1 VQQFSYQILVVGK
14 WTKKNK
20 SRKIGLYLSVGA
32 QVSNGALCLKDGK
45 VKGVSLKA
53 KQGRWL
59 RHD

>member
-1 VQQFSYQILVVGK
+1 VVGK

-32 QVSNGALCLKDGK
+32 QVSNGALCLKPGK

>member
-1 VQQFSYQILVVGK
+1 VGK

-20 SRKIGLYLSVGA
+20 SLDTVSRKFGLYLSVGT

-59 RHD
+59 RHH